1 MVRRAT
7 CKGGEAV
14 NFPRKDRDTIKTARE
29 VVAVTISEK
38 QRIQE
43 ASKKQNITKSTYIRL
58 AVLRQLEKDGF

>member
-1 MVRRAT
+1 M
-7 CKGGEAV
+7 